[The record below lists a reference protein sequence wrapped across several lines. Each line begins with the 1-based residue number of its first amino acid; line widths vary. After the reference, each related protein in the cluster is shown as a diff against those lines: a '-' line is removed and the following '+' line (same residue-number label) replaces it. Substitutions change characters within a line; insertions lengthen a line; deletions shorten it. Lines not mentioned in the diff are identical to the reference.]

1 MAMPPVE
8 PEVLSLIAPASFSPL
23 RLFLS
28 LVILLIFLL
37 IAFFSPRSSSRTP
50 LKKHTASRTV
60 LLVGP
65 LASGK
70 TSLFS
75 KLVYGHAPPTHTS
88 MEENEGLV
96 KAKWGTGEPVKADE
110 KGDKD
115 GPLEEDQPTAVAL
128 SRPLHLV
135 DLPGHPRLRT
145 RALAQFLP
153 AADGLVFAI
162 DGVTGLSGKNVRDA
176 GEHLHV
182 LLSLLSFLSSRRSA
196 PLPPLLILLTKSDQL
211 TSSTSTPTKPKSA
224 SLTLD
229 RAKQS
234 LARELERRRAA
245 SAAGGTSAGAKLE
258 GLDAIQT
265 GGSGSSSSAFKSLLA
280 ALGLLG
286 SSASTTTTLITP
298 GAAGLPSDEVEVLAN
313 EDAFAFEGAFEW
325 GKVEQTLG
333 LEINWAVASS
343 KDVSEAGLDKVWEW
357 VDEL

>member
-96 KAKWGTGEPVKADE
+96 KAKWGTGEP
-110 KGDKD
+110 
-115 GPLEEDQPTAVAL
+115 PTAVAL

>member
-50 LKKHTASRTV
+50 IKKRTAPRTV

-96 KAKWGTGEPVKADE
+96 KAKWGTGEPVKAAE

-115 GPLEEDQPTAVAL
+115 GPLEEDQAAAVAL

-153 AADGLVFAI
+153 VADGLVFAI

-196 PLPPLLILLTKSDQL
+196 PLPSLLILLTKSDLL

-333 LEINWAVASS
+333 LEINWAAASS